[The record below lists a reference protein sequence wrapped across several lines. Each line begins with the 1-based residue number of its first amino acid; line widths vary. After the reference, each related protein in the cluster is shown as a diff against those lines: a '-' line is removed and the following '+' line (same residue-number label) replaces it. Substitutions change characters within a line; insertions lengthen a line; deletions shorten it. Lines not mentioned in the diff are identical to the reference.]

1 MRVMVEPVIY
11 HIDVNSAFLSWEA
24 SYRIHEL
31 GDTLDLRT
39 IPSAVGG
46 SEEQRHGIVLAK
58 STAAKRF
65 GVRTGEPLVS
75 ARRKCPELIIV
86 PPNFDLY
93 VRNSRAFIA
102 LLKQYAPVV
111 EQFSIDEAFCDMTGT
126 ELLYGSPVEFAHT
139 LKDIISS
146 RLGFTVNVG
155 ISSNKLLAK
164 TASDFEKPDRVHTLF
179 PEEMPQKFW
188 PLPVSELLFAGR
200 SSFKVFQHLGIKTI
214 GDLATSDRRL
224 IVSHLG
230 KHGGQLWDYANG
242 LDSDPVSELVPA
254 NKGYGN
260 SQTIPFDVTDRD
272 TALRFILSLSETV
285 GVRIRA
291 DGAHISTI
299 SVSIVDYEFHHSS
312 RQMTL
317 SSTTNTTETIYQS
330 ACTLFDQLWD
340 GTPIRQLG
348 VHTSHATDTAYEQYD
363 LFNPRRSEK
372 MTKLNA
378 AVDSI
383 RTRYG
388 EDSLKRACFVGSAED
403 HMSQG
408 LNKAKR
414 IDNSMEVTS

>member
-1 MRVMVEPVIY
+1 MGEPIIY

-24 SYRIHEL
+24 SYRINQL
-31 GDTLDLRT
+31 GDSLDLRD

-65 GVRTGEPLVS
+65 GVRTGEPLVK
-75 ARRKCPELIIV
+75 ARQKCPELVVV

-93 VRNSRAFIA
+93 VRNSRAFMD
-102 LLKQYAPVV
+102 LLREYAPSV
-111 EQFSIDEAFCDMTGT
+111 EPFSIDEAFCDMTGT

-139 LKDIISS
+139 LKDMISS
-146 RLGFTVNVG
+146 KLGFTVNIG
-155 ISSNKLLAK
+155 ISNNKFLAK
-164 TASDFEKPDRVHTLF
+164 TASDFEKPDKVHTLF
-179 PEEMPQKFW
+179 LSEMRDKFW
-188 PLPVSELLFAGR
+188 PLPIGDLLYAGR
-200 SSFKVFQHLGIKTI
+200 SSLKTFQHLGIKTI
-214 GDLATSDRRL
+214 GDLAASDRQL
-224 IVSHLG
+224 IMSHLG

-242 LDSDPVSELVPA
+242 LDHDTVTVHEAS

-260 SQTIPFDVTDRD
+260 SQTIPFDITDRA
-272 TALRFILSLSETV
+272 TALRFLLSLSETV
-285 GVRIRA
+285 GSRIRA
-291 DGAHISTI
+291 DSAHISTI
-299 SVSIVDYEFHHSS
+299 SVSLVDYEFHHSS

-317 SSTTNTTETIYQS
+317 SSTTNLTETIYHS

-363 LFNPRRSEK
+363 LFNLQRSEK
-372 MTKLNA
+372 LTRLNA

-388 EDSLKRACFVGSAED
+388 EDSLKRACFVGSDES
-403 HMSQG
+403 HMSGG

-414 IDNSMEVTS
+414 NTREVPS

>member
-1 MRVMVEPVIY
+1 MPIMAERIIF

-31 GDTLDLRT
+31 GDSLDLRT

-46 SEEQRHGIVLAK
+46 SEELRHGIVLAK
-58 STAAKRF
+58 STSAKNY
-65 GVRTGEPLVS
+65 GVRTGEPLAK
-75 ARRKCPELIIV
+75 ARQKCPELVIV

-93 VRNSRAFIA
+93 VRNSKAFIS
-102 LLKQYAPVV
+102 LLKQYAPIV

-126 ELLYGSPVEFAHT
+126 GLLYGPPVEFAHT
-139 LKDIISS
+139 LKDMISTQ
-146 RLGFTVNVG
+146 LGFTVNIG

-179 PEEMPQKFW
+179 PDEMPEKFW

-200 SSFKVFQHLGIKTI
+200 SSYKTFQHLGIKTI
-214 GDLATSDRRL
+214 GDLAAAERQL
-224 IVSHLG
+224 IVAHLG

-242 LDSDPVSELVPA
+242 IDSEPVTELAPA

-260 SQTIPFDVTDRD
+260 SQTIPFDVTDRG

-285 GVRIRA
+285 SARIRA
-291 DGAHISTI
+291 DGAHVSTV
-299 SVSIVDYEFHHSS
+299 SVSIVDCDFHHSS
-312 RQMTL
+312 RQTTL
-317 SSTTNTTETIYQS
+317 TSTTNVTEVIYHS

-363 LFNPRRSEK
+363 LFNLQRSEK
-372 MTKLNA
+372 LTKLNA

-388 EDSLKRACFVGSAED
+388 EDSLKRACFVGSDED
-403 HMSQG
+403 HMSGG

-414 IDNSMEVTS
+414 TEKSKEVPS